1 MPDMGDVLRK
11 REDLGPGTM
20 SIKSHQPHPST
31 SSFTLREQKEFQVHL
46 ALITVINFMSG
57 HQNMKSIHLNILL
70 ALPLQYNEKN
80 RLNFIFI
87 CLIIL
92 SSFRLLLF
100 TTMADI
106 LFSWY

>member
-46 ALITVINFMSG
+46 ALIIVL
-57 HQNMKSIHLNILL
+57 KLYVWPPKYEIH
-70 ALPLQYNEKN
+70 
-80 RLNFIFI
+80 
-87 CLIIL
+87 
-92 SSFRLLLF
+92 SS
-100 TTMADI
+100 
-106 LFSWY
+106 